1 MTSTFSGLST
11 ALSALYAQRR
21 GLDVTGQNI
30 ANANT
35 EGYSRQRVDMRAIA
49 SQQVPAVHA
58 VWSGAGAGV
67 DVTAI
72 SRARDA
78 FLEARGRAEHA
89 QGAYLDVQK
98 QVFGSVESIFT
109 EPSDTALQ
117 SQFDDY
123 WAAWHDVANNPGLLA
138 ARNQLLERGRVVTDG
153 LSRAFD
159 QLGAEFTISRSQL
172 EAFATDINTTTKTIA
187 ELNQSI
193 NRAQAAGL
201 PVNELADQRD
211 LQLMHLAEVAGTT
224 AIARPDGTMDV
235 LLGGST
241 LVSGSSSREL
251 KVGGGTRL
259 EDLVTDPTGQRV
271 SLQWADNGRTAT
283 ATDGRVAAHLQSLNT
298 ILPDYANQLDAIAAS
313 LASSVNLAHGQGH
326 DLNGNPGTAFF
337 TGTTASTI
345 KVAIDDPMLVAA
357 SSQAGAPNLDA
368 GNADALAALGQKTDG
383 ADSAYRRLV
392 AGLGVQSQSAAR
404 RAEIQA
410 AVETEIDVARS
421 SQSGVNLDE
430 EMTNLLAYQRAY
442 EAASR
447 VFNSIDETLDTLIN
461 RTG

>member
-313 LASSVNLAHGQGH
+313 SRRRSTSPTGRATTSTATRAPPSSRAPPRAPSRSPSTTRCWSPRRPRRAPPTSTPATPTPWPPWVRR
-326 DLNGNPGTAFF
+326 PTAP
-337 TGTTASTI
+337 TRPTAGSWPAWACSRRARPAAPRSRPPWRPRST
-345 KVAIDDPMLVAA
+345 L
-357 SSQAGAPNLDA
+357 
-368 GNADALAALGQKTDG
+368 
-383 ADSAYRRLV
+383 R
-392 AGLGVQSQSAAR
+392 AAR
-404 RAEIQA
+404 
-410 AVETEIDVARS
+410 
-421 SQSGVNLDE
+421 
-430 EMTNLLAYQRAY
+430 
-442 EAASR
+442 SR
-447 VFNSIDETLDTLIN
+447 V
-461 RTG
+461 